1 MFTIVVDDQLG
12 EPDLLQAGA
21 DLKVV
26 LGRITRRMRQ
36 WHAPGELTFSEMSV
50 LARLDRDGPATP
62 GVLADG
68 EHVRPQAMGATLAA
82 LEQRDLVC
90 RAPDP
95 GDGRRVLMS
104 ISTGG
109 RQLLLDTR
117 SRNIRAVTAALA
129 RGFSPVEQRQLI
141 AVIPL
146 LERLADNL

>member
-1 MFTIVVDDQLG
+1 VGDDQVTDS
-12 EPDLLQAGA
+12 DLLQAGA

-26 LGRITRRMRQ
+26 LGRFTRRLRQ
-36 WHAPGELTFSEMSV
+36 GLAPGELTFSEMSV

-62 GVLADG
+62 GTLAEG

-82 LEQRDLVC
+82 LEQRDLVR
-90 RAPDP
+90 RAADP
-95 GDGRRVLMS
+95 SDGRRVLMS
-104 ISTGG
+104 VSVEG

-117 SRNIRAVTAALA
+117 SRNIRAITTALA
-129 RGFSPVEQRQLI
+129 EGFSPAEQRQLI